1 MTFKHAIVRPPCA
14 NFANGLTTSTLG
26 KPRYVD
32 ALRQHESYCE
42 ALIACGLELTRLAAE
57 NDYPDSTF
65 VEDNAIVTDH
75 FAVIT
80 RSGAESRVGE
90 IEVIVKCISST
101 FTAVHEIQ
109 APGTLDGG
117 DICEADSHFF
127 IGISDRTN
135 EAGATQLARIVEKY
149 DYTASFIDIRNTLGL
164 LHLKSGVS
172 YLGDGNLAAI
182 ASLAEHPAFNRFEIL
197 GVHVDEE
204 YAANC
209 VRVNDAVLVAAGFP
223 KVEEL
228 LNTRGY
234 RTVALEMSE
243 FEKMDG
249 GLSCLSLRY

>member
-1 MTFKHAIVRPPCA
+1 MPFKNAIVRPPCA
-14 NFANGLTTSTLG
+14 NFADGLTTSSLG
-26 KPRYVD
+26 VPSYD
-32 ALRQHESYCE
+32 YALRQHESYCE
-42 ALIACGLELTRLAAE
+42 ALIACGLDLTRLAAE
-57 NDYPDSTF
+57 NEYPDSTF
-65 VEDNAIVTDH
+65 VEDTAIVTEQ

-80 RSGAESRVGE
+80 RPGAESRVGE
-90 IEVIVKCISST
+90 IEEIAKCLSST

-135 EAGATQLARIVEKY
+135 KAGATQLARIVEKY
-149 DYTASFIDIRNTLGL
+149 DYTASFIDIRNTPGI

-197 GVHVDEE
+197 GVDADEE

-223 KVEEL
+223 KFEEL
-228 LNTRGY
+228 LNTHGY
-234 RTVALEMSE
+234 RTVELDMSE